1 MVAST
6 GQTIGDE
13 ESVEISPVRELA
25 LTDDA
30 VKRISEAL
38 YLPAQNDT
46 ELAALL
52 ELVQARVVTPELE
65 RFLPLMYG
73 AR

>member
-13 ESVEISPVRELA
+13 DSVEISPVRELA
-25 LTDDA
+25 LTDEA
-30 VKRISEAL
+30 VRRISAAL
-38 YLPAQNDT
+38 YLPAQDDP

-52 ELVQARVVTPELE
+52 QKRRPREDQE
-65 RFLPLMYG
+65 
-73 AR
+73 